1 MERPTIEAAFDPA
14 VTHAGRLVQDSHLH
28 RAARPGG
35 ENIKLSDNYQ
45 KGWVNANLFDIYDIY
60 YYYFIPI
67 LPTM

>member
-1 MERPTIEAAFDPA
+1 MERTTIEAALDPA

-45 KGWVNANLFDIYDIY
+45 KGWVNAHLFDIYDI
-60 YYYFIPI
+60 IA
-67 LPTM
+67 LSTRRRS